1 MYSTYKYI
9 NRIVLG
15 HITLPIYFLK
25 IQSPSVKALYDVGRF
40 YVISEYW
47 FLIHMN
53 FPEDDRNRKNMPEG
67 LCQ

>member
-9 NRIVLG
+9 NRIALG
-15 HITLPIYFLK
+15 NIILSIYFHK
-25 IQSPSVKALYDVGRF
+25 IQSSTLYDVGNF
-40 YVISEYW
+40 YVIRQYR

-53 FPEDDRNRKNMPEG
+53 FPENDRNRKKNMPEG